1 MRHLRNPWLRGQ
13 SEKIVRI
20 LLAADGANQIQAR
33 DVQLE
38 GLLMKRN
45 CNFVAAFFDRRFH
58 DLVRAGTAQRGAP
71 PIVRHVFA
79 ALFSV
84 AALCATTFAQTPD
97 SVAEREVQR
106 RQASIPQ
113 GEAAL
118 ARGKSAM
125 KAKNYTLAHEEFRS
139 AVGYLPDAVVSG
151 KSHDQAVDGFCK
163 SGVALAEAR
172 IAEGRNADAEAILSE
187 ILSDRYDPKCR
198 PAHELYMRLRQ
209 PGSFDKGSLDKNVR
223 TVSSGEVDCAGNPAP
238 PFPERVE
245 RVKEL
250 LAEADSFYQSGR
262 YDLAMKRYDQVLCLD
277 PYNTAARRGQE
288 KIDHTKYQYGEE
300 AYNESRARQ
309 VWKVEEAWQQPVRKY
324 GTVGAPA
331 TVGAARDLGGTALMS
346 KKLNSI
352 IIPHIEFRDATIR
365 EAIDVLREQ
374 AAENDTGPEGQKGVN
389 IVLRLVP
396 LGQIAPPSVPV
407 PALPEGAGT
416 PLPGSAP
423 GSAAG
428 GPGGGPPAGAT
439 AANGSPIPVRG
450 PTGPAGA
457 RITVTLDN
465 VPLGEALRY
474 IANQAAL
481 KVKVEPYA
489 VSVIPLSEQ
498 TNELITK
505 RYHVPP
511 EFFGGPLDVGY
522 YLTQSLSGSAQ
533 TQTSNATSLPPV
545 SQKIFDQEQYT
556 AATSGEYTAA
566 QTQGT
571 VGGAAGAGQ
580 PAVRQN
586 PSGGGIST
594 TRQQLS
600 NDRQLVERAT
610 ARTMLESMGV
620 AFPPG
625 ANATFWPHSGTL
637 IVRNTQDNLDFVDAL
652 VDQANASQPKQVDI
666 EAKFIEINQNNLKEL
681 GFDWLL
687 GPFSLNGKVFGSGGT
702 AGNAIPTSGPNV
714 PTYPFVDANGKPI
727 GQNPVTAGN
736 QSGNFAISANALD
749 ALLMPGLGQTA
760 GVAPGIFG
768 LAGVFTNPQF
778 QVVIRALNQK
788 KGIDLLSA
796 PSVTTKSGQRAIV
809 EVIRELRY
817 PKTYTQ
823 PQVPS
828 ISSTT
833 GTTVIGAASTV
844 PVVVTP
850 TTPQDWETRNTGVTL
865 EVEPV
870 VGGDG
875 TTIDLNLVPQVVE
888 FEGFI
893 NYGSPINAV
902 GVQTLAGAITSSTP
916 VELTPNIIN
925 QPVFST
931 RKVTTSVSVY
941 DGQTVVLGGLMRE
954 DVQKTEDK
962 VPILGDIPLVGRA
975 FRTNTEQHNKKNLVM
990 FVTARIVTPAGLP
1003 LNEEEEEGL
1012 QPPELP
1018 EVPAYKK

>member
-1 MRHLRNPWLRGQ
+1 MKTIP
-13 SEKIVRI
+13 
-20 LLAADGANQIQAR
+20 LAGFKQKETKLTK
-33 DVQLE
+33 VQFLGE
-38 GLLMKRN
+38 P
-45 CNFVAAFFDRRFH
+45 
-58 DLVRAGTAQRGAP
+58 P
-71 PIVRHVFA
+71 PILVSFVIFCCVLTC
-79 ALFSV
+79 LFLV
-84 AALCATTFAQTPD
+84 CATSFAQTPD

-106 RQASIPQ
+106 RQTAIPQ

-125 KAKNYTLAHEEFRS
+125 KAKNYTLAHEEFKT
-139 AVGYLPDAVVSG
+139 AVAGLPDSVVSG
-151 KSHDQAVDGFCK
+151 KAHDQAVDGFCK

-209 PGSFDKGSLDKNVR
+209 SGSFDKNVR
-223 TVSSGEVDCAGNPAP
+223 TVSSGEVDCEGKPAL

-250 LAEADSFYQSGR
+250 LGDADSSYQSGR

-288 KIDHTKYQYGEE
+288 KINNTRYQYGEE
-300 AYNESRARQ
+300 AYNETRSRQLWQ
-309 VWKVEEAWQQPVRKY
+309 VEGAWQQPVRKY
-324 GTVGAPA
+324 GVVGPS
-331 TVGAARDLGGTALMS
+331 AAIGTQRDLGGTALIN

-352 IIPHIEFRDATIR
+352 VIPHIEFRDATIR

-374 AAENDTGPEGQKGVN
+374 AAENDTGPEGQRGVN
-389 IVLRLVP
+389 IVLRLVA
-396 LGQIAPPSVPV
+396 LGQIAPPSVQPV
-407 PALPEGAGT
+407 AQPNGTGTPIPGAGGGAPPAGPAAGAPPAGQGT
-416 PLPGSAP
+416 AP
-423 GSAAG
+423 GQA
-428 GPGGGPPAGAT
+428 GPGGPPVVAPPAGP
-439 AANGSPIPVRG
+439 G
-450 PTGPAGA
+450 GA

-465 VPLGEALRY
+465 IPLGEALRY

-489 VSVIPLSEQ
+489 ISVIPLSEQ

-522 YLTQSLSGSAQ
+522 YLTQSLSGGQQGQ
-533 TQTSNATSLPPV
+533 TGNATSVPPV
-545 SQKIFDQEQYT
+545 SGKIVEQAQYAQASSADYISATQAQGSILGYT
-556 AATSGEYTAA
+556 GTGQAALTQHPATA
-566 QTQGT
+566 GT
-571 VGGAAGAGQ
+571 
-580 PAVRQN
+580 
-586 PSGGGIST
+586 ST
-594 TRQQLS
+594 TRQTLL
-600 NDRQLVERAT
+600 NDRQLVGRAD
-610 ARTMLESMGV
+610 ALTMLESMGV

-652 VDQANASQPKQVDI
+652 VDQANISQPKQVDI
-666 EAKFIEINQNNLKEL
+666 ESKFVEINQNNLKEL

-702 AGNAIPTSGPNV
+702 AGNGV
-714 PTYPFVDANGKPI
+714 PTNGSNFPFVDANGNPV

-736 QSGNFAISANALD
+736 RSGNFAISANALD
-749 ALLMPGLGQTA
+749 ALLMPGLGQA
-760 GVAPGIFG
+760 VGAAPGIFG

-778 QVVIRALNQK
+778 QVVIRALNEK

-796 PSVTTKSGQRAIV
+796 PSVTTKSGQRAVI
-809 EVIRELRY
+809 EVVRELRY
-817 PKTYTQ
+817 PRTYTQ

-828 ISSTT
+828 IGTTTTT
-833 GTTVIGAASTV
+833 GSQVV

-870 VGGDG
+870 VGGDA

-893 NYGSPINAV
+893 NYGSPINAIGVNTV
-902 GVQTLAGAITSSTP
+902 GGVLSTSVP
-916 VELTPNIIN
+916 IELTPNVIN

-954 DVQKTEDK
+954 DVQKVEDK
-962 VPILGDIPLVGRA
+962 VPIIGDIPLIGRA
-975 FRTNTEQHNKKNLVM
+975 FRSNVEQHNKKNLVI

-1003 LNEEEEEGL
+1003 LNEEEEGL
-1012 QPPELP
+1012 LPPELP